1 MVLSVGASM
10 ASADRIQKMGQ
21 ALRSFIMDDVQ
32 DGERVGMVTFNDKG
46 NMMSDMVAM
55 NDSMRDTML
64 PDIPTPDDVGGS
76 SNLEAGVMK
85 GIEVLERDGRNPSGG
100 VILLVTDGQ
109 ENEND
114 KMDEM
119 MPMLKDKNV
128 TVDFI
133 AIGGNASKN
142 LETIAESTNGM
153 SFSYS
158 EEYSSSNGLNEAF
171 DTISQRGQNVLTL
184 PVTVYSKAL
193 HVESKGSEEFT
204 FNIDSTIGEGTQLT
218 FDCLGGNDTAEVT
231 VRKPDGGEI
240 KKDSEGY
247 QIDSRF
253 HVVTIKI
260 PGVAQ
265 IGRYDVTIY
274 NPLSNA
280 QTVMVTVKSGGKL
293 QDDYPIIALAEW
305 SQSKMTP
312 PDQIVLHVAVTRG
325 YSPVLNAMV
334 QAKIERPG
342 GVAMDITLLD
352 NGAGAD
358 MAKDD
363 GIYSMYFTSYTGAGR
378 YTAKIFVVNDGDKT
392 VVSLSKRTGYGA
404 INVPNSENEDNIEL
418 PADESTGV
426 FQRSA
431 NSGSLMCEGD
441 DCQMSQD
448 TDMYSPSRITD
459 LSVHDVSFE
468 KKQVTLQFT
477 APGDDMD
484 QGQASRYEIR
494 MGVNFTDMMED
505 MSAMMMVTQD
515 MVVQGDL
522 SQPKPAGSTELITIQ
537 TVPEYDDAVLVF
549 SMIAVDDSDKKSPQS
564 NIVTAAFVDQVT
576 ASSAAPSVNTV
587 IMVATA
593 ILWLTM

>member
-1 MVLSVGASM
+1 MLEMIDFCDNARSASSSGGVHNVEAPSRHNRLCQQRSVWEVMRTNDDFRNNANLPRTIFSTKPGFRVVKRTVSNVAMVLSVGASM
-10 ASADRIQKMGQ
+10 ASANRMEKMGQ
-21 ALRSFIMDDVQ
+21 AARSFIMNDVQ
-32 DGERVGMVTFNDKG
+32 DGQRVGMVTFSDKG
-46 NMMSDMVAM
+46 NMTSDMVAM

-64 PDIPTPDDVGGS
+64 KDIPTRDDVGGS

-85 GIEVLERDGRNPSGG
+85 GIEVLEKDGRNPSGG

-119 MPMLKDKNV
+119 MPMP
-128 TVDFI
+128 
-133 AIGGNASKN
+133 
-142 LETIAESTNGM
+142 
-153 SFSYS
+153 
-158 EEYSSSNGLNEAF
+158 
-171 DTISQRGQNVLTL
+171 R
-184 PVTVYSKAL
+184 
-193 HVESKGSEEFT
+193 SEEFT

-218 FDCLGGNDTAEVT
+218 FDCLGGDGTAEVT

-240 KKDSEGY
+240 KKDSEEY

-363 GIYSMYFTSYTGAGR
+363 GIYSMYFTSYTGTGR

-404 INVPNSENEDNIEL
+404 INVPDSETRTI
-418 PADESTGV
+418 SSYQQT
-426 FQRSA
+426 
-431 NSGSLMCEGD
+431 SL
-441 DCQMSQD
+441 
-448 TDMYSPSRITD
+448 R
-459 LSVHDVSFE
+459 
-468 KKQVTLQFT
+468 
-477 APGDDMD
+477 
-484 QGQASRYEIR
+484 
-494 MGVNFTDMMED
+494 
-505 MSAMMMVTQD
+505 
-515 MVVQGDL
+515 
-522 SQPKPAGSTELITIQ
+522 
-537 TVPEYDDAVLVF
+537 VF
-549 SMIAVDDSDKKSPQS
+549 SREVQIAAV
-564 NIVTAAFVDQVT
+564 
-576 ASSAAPSVNTV
+576 
-587 IMVATA
+587 
-593 ILWLTM
+593 